1 MVRFLSPDK
10 PARGR
15 IHFHRLRAER
25 WNKRQIWR
33 YLILLVIIV
42 LFFRLLESL

>member
-15 IHFHRLRAER
+15 THFHRLREER

-33 YLILLVIIV
+33 YLILLVIVV
-42 LFFRLLESL
+42 LLLKLLKSL

>member
-25 WNKRQIWR
+25 WNRQQIWR
-33 YLILLVIIV
+33 YLILLVIIM
-42 LFFRLLESL
+42 FLLKLLKSL